1 VLVFASSDKGGT
13 GRSVTSCNLAY
24 QLALSTFDV
33 CYVDFDFGSPTA
45 GAIFGAEDF
54 SVGTLSGAGT
64 HAVLQGDADNIELC
78 ELLAVSENLA
88 LRSRPP
94 GIGRLALAP
103 GDVGRGEFGRRAGDV
118 ERCVNLFVRLEEE
131 FDFSLVDLS
140 AGRSYATAIVLEALL
155 SDRLRG
161 VRARWLIFHRWTQQ
175 HIIAASGLVY
185 GARGILELAGTLGH
199 DSEQVLDEL
208 RFVRT
213 AVVDP
218 NSPDLAG
225 LRPAQLAWFVERNH
239 ALADL
244 AAKLDVGR
252 SMMLG
257 EIPLDPVLQWREQLI
272 TDRDVHDSG
281 VANQVTMNAFRDLA
295 AAVRLESAWQR
306 I

>member
-13 GRSVTSCNLAY
+13 GRSVTSCNVAY
-24 QLALSTFDV
+24 QLALSGYDV

-54 SVGTLSGAGT
+54 SVGTTSGSGT
-64 HAVLQGDADNIELC
+64 HAVMQGEADNIELC

-103 GDVGRGEFGRRAGDV
+103 GDVGRGEFGRRPGDV
-118 ERCVNLFVRLEEE
+118 ERCVNLFARLEEE
-131 FDFSLVDLS
+131 FAFSLVDLS
-140 AGRSYATAIVLEALL
+140 AGRSYATAIVLEALR
-155 SDRLRG
+155 SERLRG
-161 VRARWLIFHRWTQQ
+161 VRSRWLIFHRWTQQ

-185 GARGILELAGTLGH
+185 GGRGIVEVAAGLGFEPE
-199 DSEQVLDEL
+199 SFLDEL

-244 AAKLDVGR
+244 AAKLEVGR

-257 EIPLDPVLQWREQLI
+257 QVPLDPVLQWREQLI
-272 TDRDVHDSG
+272 TDRDVHASG
-281 VANQVTMNAFRDLA
+281 VANQVTMDAFRDLS
-295 AAVRLESAWQR
+295 AAVRTEAAWQR